1 MQIRGM
7 LSVIP
12 NVNHYLCFDND
23 SAGREFVNKFRLIAK
38 SMHINPEQIREI
50 PLMPCYKDWNDALL
64 GKTSEEYLDSIKDA
78 VIPLSAPLGTKG
90 STAGEEEVNEQSTIH
105 R

>member
-1 MQIRGM
+1 MK
-7 LSVIP
+7 
-12 NVNHYLCFDND
+12 
-23 SAGREFVNKFRLIAK
+23 KFQAIAE
-38 SMHINPEQIREI
+38 SMHINSDRIKVF